1 MKLSVDREEKKG
13 PFGGTYYESKIKITL
28 TEEEEKVGQKI
39 RLMSKVLFRL
49 DPNKSAQYQDNQ
61 VIFAVKGREDS
72 STLTVRDLVRGVTAK
87 CHGESDISSLAFA
100 ENQIR
105 EKCKQIK
112 AAIENYNSAKDAINK
127 GKYEE
132 EI

>member
-1 MKLSVDREEKKG
+1 MKLSIDREEKKG

-28 TEEEEKVGQKI
+28 TEDEEKIVQKT
-39 RLMSKVLFRL
+39 RLMGEVLFRF
-49 DPNKSAQYQDNQ
+49 AQNEPMDSINNQ
-61 VIFAVKGREDS
+61 VIFAVKGLES
-72 STLTVRDLVRGVTAK
+72 SLTLTVRDLVRGVTAK
-87 CHGESDISSLAFA
+87 CDGESDIGRLAFV

-112 AAIENYNSAKDAINK
+112 AYIENYNSAKKAINQ